1 MEDPY
6 FCCESTKFSRFARNN
21 PFFSILMESI
31 FGEYHISFNGGTS
44 DYIKAEDIDNLEL
57 VLL

>member
-1 MEDPY
+1 MV
-6 FCCESTKFSRFARNN
+6 
-21 PFFSILMESI
+21 SI

-44 DYIKAEDIDNLEL
+44 DYIKAEDLDGVEL